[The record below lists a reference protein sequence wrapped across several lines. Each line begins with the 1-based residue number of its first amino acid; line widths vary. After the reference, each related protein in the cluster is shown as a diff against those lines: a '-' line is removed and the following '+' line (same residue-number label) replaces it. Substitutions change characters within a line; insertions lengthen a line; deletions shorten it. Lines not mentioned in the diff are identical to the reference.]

1 MKINEI
7 IVESRIDEGPFLDR
21 LKSVG
26 QQAGAAIKQGAGV
39 VANSNF
45 VNSNSLLGGIKGA
58 VQGAKSGVGV
68 GQGFQAGVSR
78 AQGTQFA
85 NQVVKIKMD
94 KWNQALAQDPSLAQ
108 NPQAL
113 QSFMAN
119 DADAQ
124 RAGFVPELPTDM
136 TPKGMKDYITK
147 TTGEIVSKRGLG
159 IQHQPGSG
167 AAPTASNQPHPDVK
181 LLNNNPMV
189 IRYKTTDFI
198 RNDQGLWA
206 PATSPRNTSSQGWQ
220 AFLDGQE
227 AILTAA
233 PVTTPPP
240 PRNRRNRRNR

>member
-7 IVESRIDEGPFLDR
+7 IVESRVDEGPFLDR

-26 QQAGAAIKQGAGV
+26 QQAGTAIKQGAGA

-108 NPQAL
+108 NAQAL
-113 QSFMAN
+113 QDFMAG
-119 DADAQ
+119 DADAK

-136 TPKGMKDYITK
+136 SPKGVQAYITK
-147 TTGEIVSKRGLG
+147 TTGEIIAKRNLGL
-159 IQHQPGSG
+159 QHQPAGQQQPPAG
-167 AAPTASNQPHPDVK
+167 QQQPPGPPVPPVPPGGTGQLAANQVQVGNEVVTKQQNGTWID
-181 LLNNNPMV
+181 
-189 IRYKTTDFI
+189 
-198 RNDQGLWA
+198 
-206 PATSPRNTSSQGWQ
+206 SQGQ
-220 AFLDGQE
+220 QIVNSAEISRLENLLTVQNQTRQMSQGQ
-227 AILTAA
+227 
-233 PVTTPPP
+233 P
-240 PRNRRNRRNR
+240 

>member
-1 MKINEI
+1 M
-7 IVESRIDEGPFLDR
+7 
-21 LKSVG
+21 G
-26 QQAGAAIKQGAGV
+26 QQAGAAIKQGAGAA
-39 VANSNF
+39 ANSNF

-58 VQGAKSGVGV
+58 VQGAKSGVGI
-68 GQGFQAGVSR
+68 GQGYQAGVSK
-78 AQGTQFA
+78 AQGAQLA
-85 NQVVKIKMD
+85 NQVTKIKLD

-113 QSFMAN
+113 QSFMAS

-124 RAGFVPELPTDM
+124 RASFIPELPTDM

-167 AAPTASNQPHPDVK
+167 AAPTADNQPHPDVK

-198 RNDQGLWA
+198 RNDQGQWA

-233 PVTTPPP
+233 PVNPIVP
-240 PRNRRNRRNR
+240 PRNTNTNNRRNRRRR